1 MILDSLN
8 FLKSLLIIP
17 KILYYCSVRVMST
30 FSMDLGDKSQGT
42 KKEYMFYW
50 IIATFAA
57 FFIKGLCGFANT
69 LVFTSILSFGVANIN
84 ISPVELVL
92 GLPTNLII
100 SWKER
105 RSIDLKVVLPLA
117 IMVVLGSSAGALLL
131 KNSNVTIIKIA
142 FGILVIIVGI
152 EMLLRELTRK
162 KAKNSRILLIIIGIL
177 SGFLCGLYGVGALLG
192 AYIGRTT
199 EDTKSFKA
207 NICTV
212 FIIENIYR
220 LVLYLFYGILTIDM
234 LKRALVLAPFML
246 LGLGLGMYS
255 AGKINERVVKKLVI
269 VLLILSGV
277 VLILTNC

>member
-1 MILDSLN
+1 
-8 FLKSLLIIP
+8 
-17 KILYYCSVRVMST
+17 
-30 FSMDLGDKSQGT
+30 
-42 KKEYMFYW
+42 MFYW
-50 IIATFAA
+50 IIATLAA

-142 FGILVIIVGI
+142 FGVLVIIVGI
-152 EMLLRELTRK
+152 EMLLRELTSK

-246 LGLGLGMYS
+246 IGLGLGMYS

-269 VLLILSGV
+269 ILLILSGV